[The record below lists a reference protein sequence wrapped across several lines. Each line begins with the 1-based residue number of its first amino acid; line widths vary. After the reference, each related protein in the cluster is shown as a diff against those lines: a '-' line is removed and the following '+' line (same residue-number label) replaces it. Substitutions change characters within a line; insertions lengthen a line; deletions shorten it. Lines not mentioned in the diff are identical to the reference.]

1 MPPFKRFQTDKLIMW
16 TIGGA
21 QKSSEKED
29 SFLKMDNR
37 FGSIEA
43 AELEIG

>member
-1 MPPFKRFQTDKLIMW
+1 MW

-21 QKSSEKED
+21 QKLGEKED

-37 FGSIEA
+37 FGSVGA
-43 AELEIG
+43 GELQIG